1 MFQPNKKSRIENR
14 KSKDCQ
20 YKEHDASQTEA
31 NDKFKTGIS
40 YTQTNNCEKAEK
52 KHKNIFTIITIDLP
66 VSNTIRFETQNKTEK
81 DYLIQV
87 RFIFYLFVFLCEK
100 TNIANGKQYYHLS
113 LYIQIISDVL
123 IDIASAFYIKMID
136 IRNTTYIKMLSS

>member
-31 NDKFKTGIS
+31 NDKFITGIS
-40 YTQTNNCEKAEK
+40 SSQTNNCEKAEK
-52 KHKNIFTIITIDLP
+52 NHKNIFTIITIDLP

-81 DYLIQV
+81 NCLIQV
-87 RFIFYLFVFLCEK
+87 RFIIYLFMFFCEK
-100 TNIANGKQYYHLS
+100 TNITNAKLYY
-113 LYIQIISDVL
+113 Y
-123 IDIASAFYIKMID
+123 FF
-136 IRNTTYIKMLSS
+136 R

>member
-52 KHKNIFTIITIDLP
+52 KHKNIFSIITIDLP

-87 RFIFYLFVFLCEK
+87 RFIFYLFVFFCEK
-100 TNIANGKQYYHLS
+100 TNIANGKQYYHFLDN
-113 LYIQIISDVL
+113 LRCL